1 MTESASHQIESAQ
14 LRRSPR
20 YGVFLALGAGLGIL
34 VALVL
39 TFAAGGAKDTSS
51 MTGVSYTTTQVFG
64 FLCLFAIPIGMAVGA
79 SVALILDRMLARRA
93 REVRVSHDRVHIDPS
108 TGSGTG
114 SGTGERS
121 GTEAGSGTEEGSGT
135 EAGGSGDVGD
145 DRADARIESRDV
157 AAKTVGDR
165 DGQ

>member
-79 SVALILDRMLARRA
+79 SVALLLDRMLARRA

-108 TGSGTG
+108 T
-114 SGTGERS
+114 
-121 GTEAGSGTEEGSGT
+121 GSGTEEGSGT

>member
-108 TGSGTG
+108 TGSGT
-114 SGTGERS
+114 
-121 GTEAGSGTEEGSGT
+121 EEGSGT

>member
-79 SVALILDRMLARRA
+79 SVALLLDRMLARRA

-108 TGSGTG
+108 TGSGT
-114 SGTGERS
+114 
-121 GTEAGSGTEEGSGT
+121 EEGSGT

-145 DRADARIESRDV
+145 DRADARVESRDV